1 MNNIKKLSLLS
12 TILFTL
18 VSCGKDEPGTTTGTN
33 TCSSNYLP
41 YKTGTVVYTNSG
53 SKNDSMVFGK
63 DTTIDAVKFYE
74 VVNNANTT
82 GVRAF
87 MGRDASGNVLTFNTG
102 APIPGGAGAF
112 LPSKYV
118 MLYPNKAVNDTWS
131 HKITM
136 NLSGFE
142 YVYTYKMKMLER
154 NIKATVN
161 GTNYTDGLRFSM
173 ETSFAIAGFPGSSS
187 TQEYTFLCGLGLYQS
202 KVGSTT
208 TTTTKI
214 KL

>member
-1 MNNIKKLSLLS
+1 MNYIKNLSLLS
-12 TILFTL
+12 IFLFSL
-18 VSCGKDEPGTTTGTN
+18 ISCGKDDSGSSNATN

-53 SKNDSMVFGK
+53 TKNDSMVFLK
-63 DTTIDAVKFYE
+63 DTTIDGIKFYE
-74 VVNNANTT
+74 IKSDANTT

-87 MGRDASGNVLTFNTG
+87 MGRDASGNVWTFNTG
-102 APIPGGAGAF
+102 APLPGGGAF

-131 HKITM
+131 HTITM

-142 YVYTYKMKMLER
+142 YKYAYKMKMLER
-154 NIKATVN
+154 NIKATVA

-173 ETSFAIAGFPGSSS
+173 ETSFSLGGFPSSS
-187 TQEYTFLCGLGLYQS
+187 ETLEYTYLCGLGLYQS
-202 KVGSTT
+202 KVGSTV